1 MILKKYDKKILTD
14 IMKSPRIGLDTE
26 TESLVDKTM
35 VGFSVAY
42 TKANKIYSYYIPI
55 WHTKFDNMLL
65 EHAQTILKLILIHDQ
80 IVFHNYVFDCAV
92 FKKLGIPVSCTITHD
107 TMILAHLLDE
117 NDNQGLKPCAL
128 RYCGHK
134 MKHFKEIC
142 GSGKSR
148 ISFADVDEE
157 TADKYASEDA
167 EYTLKLFNVLYP
179 LVVADEGLHR
189 IYTLIEQPLLEVVA
203 DMQINGITIDNSQVD
218 RIREECQKHVS
229 DALERIEYLMPNINL
244 NSPKQLRNHFVDKKR
259 LKPLAFSA
267 KTKQP
272 SVNKEFFEH
281 YETDKRCPEIK
292 ALLAYKKYNK
302 ILSTFIP
309 ALTTGINSDYKI
321 YAQFRQSGT
330 KTGRFSSSNPD
341 MQNIPRTTDEF
352 DIRAAIIADEGH
364 ILIGA
369 DYSQI
374 ELRLA
379 AHFSQEPH
387 MVKVYREGGDI
398 HQETANAC
406 GSTRQEAKTINFGL
420 LYGMYYKTLAKLL
433 EVDYETAIAYHE
445 QFWKRYNVLG
455 KFMDSAKKLAVNN
468 GYTKTLFGRKR
479 HLTNEFFDKEPF
491 QKSAEL
497 RSISNAII
505 QGSGADLMKLAMV
518 DMYQPL
524 KNIGARL
531 VLTVHDE
538 VVVSCP
544 ESKIKQGVKIVTDA
558 MLKYDYKLNVP
569 LTIDLKTGK
578 TWSEVH
584 G

>member
-1 MILKKYDKKILTD
+1 MILQKYKQF
-14 IMKSPRIGLDTE
+14 IMNDAMASTRIAVDTE

-35 VGFSVAY
+35 VGFSFAY
-42 TKANKIYSYYIPI
+42 EKNGQVISYYVPVR
-55 WHTKFDNMLL
+55 HNKFDNMPL
-65 EHAQTILKLILIHDQ
+65 EDVQKVLKVILYHSQL
-80 IVFHNYVFDCAV
+80 VFHNYVFDAMV
-92 FKKLGIPVSCTITHD
+92 FAKFGIPVRGLIIED
-107 TMILAHLLDE
+107 TMIIAHLLDE

-128 RYCGHK
+128 RYCRHK

-148 ISFADVDEE
+148 ISFADI
-157 TADKYASEDA
+157 DKEIAVKYGSEDS
-167 EYTLKLFNVLYP
+167 EYTLKLFNILYP
-179 LVVADEGLHR
+179 KLIKDKGLYR
-189 IYTLIEQPLLEVVA
+189 IYTLIEQPLLEVVK
-203 DMQINGITIDNSQVD
+203 DMQINGITIDNIQVA
-218 RIREECQKHVS
+218 RIREECQKHVFNV
-229 DALERIEYLMPNINL
+229 LEKIEYLMPNVNL

-309 ALTTGINSDYKI
+309 ALTTGINSNYKI

-364 ILIGA
+364 VFIGA

-379 AHFSQEPH
+379 THFSQEPH

-455 KFMDSAKKLAVNN
+455 KFMDSVKKIAVNR
-468 GYTKTLFGRKR
+468 GYTETLFGRKR

-497 RSISNAII
+497 RSIANAII

-524 KNIGARL
+524 KNIGARI

-538 VVVSCP
+538 CLVSCP
-544 ESKIKQGVKIVTDA
+544 KSKVKQGIKIVTDA
-558 MLKYDYKLNVP
+558 MLKYDYKLVVP
-569 LTIDLKTGK
+569 LEIDLKVGK
-578 TWSEVH
+578 NWSECH